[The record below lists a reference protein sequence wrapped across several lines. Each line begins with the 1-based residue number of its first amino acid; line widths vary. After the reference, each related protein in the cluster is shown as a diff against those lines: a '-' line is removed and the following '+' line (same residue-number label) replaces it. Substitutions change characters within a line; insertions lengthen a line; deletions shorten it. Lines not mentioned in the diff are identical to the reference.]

1 MFTAASF
8 QHLLLDLNYLR
19 QHGVESDNIEFDDY
33 HEIAF
38 IRDSPTAELTRFT
51 GLWYFDDF
59 DDGDAF
65 FGYRSYVNGVRQGL
79 YVRTYPDGALE
90 VFGHQDAGSPDGTW
104 YEFHRNGNLRQVS
117 IACHGRRIAQRE
129 YNENGTMISERYDM
143 AYSDPKR
150 YMDIAEGSRR

>member
-1 MFTAASF
+1 MLTAASF
-8 QHLLLDLNYLR
+8 QHRLLDLNYLR
-19 QHGVESDNIEFDDY
+19 QHGVEYDNIEWDEY
-33 HEIAF
+33 YEIAF
-38 IRDSPTAELTRFT
+38 IRNSPSADLTPFT
-51 GLWYFDDF
+51 GVQYLDEDDIF
-59 DDGDAF
+59 H
-65 FGYRSYVNGVRQGL
+65 GYRFHVNGRGQGPL
-79 YVRTYPDGALE
+79 VTTYSDGALE
-90 VFGHQDAGSPDGTW
+90 IFGHQDAGSSDGTW